1 MSDVVLVL
9 RVVAV
14 FELAVA
20 VVVAVELQMSPGH
33 GQFLFAML
41 LFGSTCR
48 LMFRQCDWWLA
59 GHPHHQSLE
68 RHLLLVIVLVIS

>member
-20 VVVAVELQMSPGH
+20 VVVTVELRMSPGL
-33 GQFLFAML
+33 GQ
-41 LFGSTCR
+41 
-48 LMFRQCDWWLA
+48 
-59 GHPHHQSLE
+59 
-68 RHLLLVIVLVIS
+68 